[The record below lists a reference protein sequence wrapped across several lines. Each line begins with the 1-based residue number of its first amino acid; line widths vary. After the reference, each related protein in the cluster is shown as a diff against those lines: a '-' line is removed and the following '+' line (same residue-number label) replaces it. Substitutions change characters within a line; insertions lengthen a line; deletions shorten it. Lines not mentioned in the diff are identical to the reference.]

1 MKIVLLERIN
11 KLGQMGDIVD
21 VRSGYAR
28 NFLLPQ
34 KKALRATK
42 DNIDYFKEQKSI
54 LEAKNL
60 ENKKEAESAKTII
73 DGKSF
78 ILIRSAS
85 DTGALYGSVSS
96 KDINEIITA
105 DGIEISKNQINL
117 EKPIKELGIYKV
129 SVRLHSEISSEI
141 FINVARSVDEAKLQE
156 IGKKVNNTDFSEN
169 AEEETV
175 IKNMFEDETMA
186 EKISN
191 QKEETDDI
199 ENSTDSK
206 KQTLESVSSETSSN
220 NSSEEEENI
229 SKDKK

>member
-28 NFLLPQ
+28 NFLLPR

-42 DNIDYFKEQKSI
+42 ENIHYFKEQKSI

-60 ENKKEAESAKTII
+60 ENKKEAEGAKTKL

-96 KDINEIITA
+96 KDINEIVSA

-129 SVRLHSEISSEI
+129 SVSLHSDISSEI

-156 IGKKVNNTDFSEN
+156 TGKKVSNTDSSEN
-169 AEEETV
+169 SEEETV

-191 QKEETDDI
+191 QKEESDNR
-199 ENSTDSK
+199 ENFTDSK
-206 KQTLESVSSETSSN
+206 KQTLERVSSETSSN
-220 NSSEEEENI
+220 NSSEEDVNI
-229 SKDKK
+229 SKDQK

>member
-28 NFLLPQ
+28 NFLLPL

-42 DNIDYFKEQKSI
+42 ENINFFKEKKSI

-60 ENKKEAESAKTII
+60 ENKKEAESVKTKI

-96 KDINEIITA
+96 KDINEVISI

-117 EKPIKELGIYKV
+117 EKPIKELGIYKISV
-129 SVRLHSEISSEI
+129 SLHSDIYSEI
-141 FINVARSVDEAKLQE
+141 LINVARSIEEAKLLE
-156 IGKKVNNTDFSEN
+156 TGKGINNADFSEID
-169 AEEETV
+169 EEKTV

-186 EKISN
+186 EKIDN
-191 QKEETDDI
+191 QNDESQI
-199 ENSTDSK
+199 LSDSK
-206 KQTLESVSSETSSN
+206 KQTLKE
-220 NSSEEEENI
+220 NSSKVSLDNPSIEDAKI
-229 SKDKK
+229 SKDQK

>member
-42 DNIDYFKEQKSI
+42 ENINYFKEQKSI

-60 ENKKEAESAKTII
+60 ENKKEAEGAKTKL

-96 KDINEIITA
+96 KDIKEIVNA

-129 SVRLHSEISSEI
+129 SLRLHSEISSEI

-156 IGKKVNNTDFSEN
+156 TGKKVNNTDFSEN

-220 NSSEEEENI
+220 NSSDEEENI
-229 SKDKK
+229 SKDQK

>member
-28 NFLLPQ
+28 NFLLPR

-42 DNIDYFKEQKSI
+42 ENMNYFKEQKSI

-60 ENKKEAESAKTII
+60 ENKKEAEAAKTKL

-96 KDINEIITA
+96 KDINEIVSA

-129 SVRLHSEISSEI
+129 SLSLHSDISSEI
-141 FINVARSVDEAKLQE
+141 FINVARSADEAKLQE
-156 IGKKVNNTDFSEN
+156 TGKKVNNADFSEN
-169 AEEETV
+169 AEEEPV

-191 QKEETDDI
+191 QKEESEDRETSI
-199 ENSTDSK
+199 DSK
-206 KQTLESVSSETSSN
+206 KQTLKRVSSEISSD
-220 NSSEEEENI
+220 NSSEE
-229 SKDKK
+229 

>member
-1 MKIVLLERIN
+1 MRVVLLERIN

-28 NFLLPQ
+28 NFLLPF

-42 DNIDYFKEQKSI
+42 ENISYFEKQKSI

-60 ENKKEAESAKTII
+60 ENKKEAEGIKTKI

-96 KDINEIITA
+96 KDINEIVSA
-105 DGIEISKNQINL
+105 DGIEISKNQIKL
-117 EKPIKELGIYKV
+117 EKPVKELGIYKI
-129 SVRLHSEISSEI
+129 SIILHSDISSEI
-141 FINVARSVDEAKLQE
+141 FINVARSIDEAKLQE
-156 IGKKVNNTDFSEN
+156 KGKKVNNTDFSEN

-220 NSSEEEENI
+220 KSSEEEENI
-229 SKDKK
+229 SKDQK

>member
-28 NFLLPQ
+28 NFLLPR

-42 DNIDYFKEQKSI
+42 ENMNYFKEQKSI

-60 ENKKEAESAKTII
+60 ENKKEAEGAKSKL

-96 KDINEIITA
+96 KDINEIVSA

-129 SVRLHSEISSEI
+129 SLSLHSDISSEI
-141 FINVARSVDEAKLQE
+141 FINVARSADEAKLQE
-156 IGKKVNNTDFSEN
+156 TGKKVNNADFSEN
-169 AEEETV
+169 AEEEPV

-191 QKEETDDI
+191 QKEESEDRKTSI
-199 ENSTDSK
+199 DSK
-206 KQTLESVSSETSSN
+206 KQTLKRVSAEISSDISSV
-220 NSSEEEENI
+220 EEVNI
-229 SKDKK
+229 SKDQK

>member
-11 KLGQMGDIVD
+11 KLGQMGDIID

-28 NFLLPQ
+28 NFLLPR

-42 DNIDYFKEQKSI
+42 ENMNYFKEQKSI

-60 ENKKEAESAKTII
+60 ENKKEAEAAKTKL

-96 KDINEIITA
+96 KDINEIVSA

-129 SVRLHSEISSEI
+129 SLSLHSDISSEI
-141 FINVARSVDEAKLQE
+141 FINVARSADEAKLQE
-156 IGKKVNNTDFSEN
+156 TGKKVNNTDFSEN
-169 AEEETV
+169 AEEEPV

-191 QKEETDDI
+191 QKEESEDRETSI
-199 ENSTDSK
+199 DSK
-206 KQTLESVSSETSSN
+206 KQTLKRVSSEISSD
-220 NSSEEEENI
+220 NSSEE
-229 SKDKK
+229 

>member
-11 KLGQMGDIVD
+11 KLGQMGDVVY

-28 NFLLPQ
+28 NFLLPF

-42 DNIDYFKEQKSI
+42 ENINFFKEQKSV

-60 ENKKEAESAKTII
+60 ENKKEAESVKTKI

-96 KDINEIITA
+96 KDINQIVSA

-117 EKPIKELGIYKV
+117 EKPIKELGTYKV
-129 SVRLHSEISSEI
+129 SVSLHSDISSQI
-141 FINVARSVDEAKLQE
+141 VINVARSIEEAKLQE
-156 IGKKVNNTDFSEN
+156 AGKELNNIDFSETV
-169 AEEETV
+169 EEKAV

-186 EKISN
+186 EKIDN
-191 QKEETDDI
+191 QKEENDDSGI
-199 ENSTDSK
+199 LSDSK
-206 KQTLESVSSETSSN
+206 KQNLKEDSSKVSSNTPSQ
-220 NSSEEEENI
+220 EEVKI
-229 SKDKK
+229 SKDQK

>member
-28 NFLLPQ
+28 NFLLPT

-42 DNIDYFKEQKSI
+42 ENIDFFKEQKSI

-60 ENKKEAESAKTII
+60 ENKKEAEVVKAKI

-96 KDINEIITA
+96 KDINEIVFA
-105 DGIEISKNQINL
+105 DGIEISKNQIKL
-117 EKPIKELGIYKV
+117 EKPIKELGVYKIIV
-129 SVRLHSEISSEI
+129 SLHSDISAEI
-141 FINVARSVDEAKLQE
+141 FINVARSIEEAKLQE
-156 IGKKVNNTDFSEN
+156 KGEKLDKTDIT
-169 AEEETV
+169 ETLDEKDA
-175 IKNMFEDETMA
+175 INNMFDDENMA
-186 EKISN
+186 EKIGN
-191 QKEETDDI
+191 QKEESD
-199 ENSTDSK
+199 NSEVLNDSK
-206 KQTLESVSSETSSN
+206 KQTLEDSSKVPSK
-220 NSSEEEENI
+220 NSSTKEVKI
-229 SKDKK
+229 STDQK

>member
-28 NFLLPQ
+28 NFLLPR

-42 DNIDYFKEQKSI
+42 ENMNYFKEQKSI

-60 ENKKEAESAKTII
+60 ENKKEAEGAKTKL

-96 KDINEIITA
+96 KDINEIVSA
-105 DGIEISKNQINL
+105 DGIEISKNQIKL
-117 EKPIKELGIYKV
+117 EKPIKELGVYKIIV
-129 SVRLHSEISSEI
+129 SLHSDISAEI
-141 FINVARSVDEAKLQE
+141 FINVARSIEEAKLQE
-156 IGKKVNNTDFSEN
+156 IGEKLDKTDIT
-169 AEEETV
+169 ETV
-175 IKNMFEDETMA
+175 DEKAAINNMFDDENMA
-186 EKISN
+186 EKIEN
-191 QKEETDDI
+191 QKEES
-199 ENSTDSK
+199 ENSEMSNDSN
-206 KQTLESVSSETSSN
+206 KQTLEDSSKVPSK
-220 NSSEEEENI
+220 NSSEEEVKI
-229 SKDKK
+229 STDQK

>member
-28 NFLLPQ
+28 NFLLPR

-42 DNIDYFKEQKSI
+42 ENMNYFKEQKSI

-60 ENKKEAESAKTII
+60 ENKKEAEGAKTKL

-96 KDINEIITA
+96 KDINEIVSA

-129 SVRLHSEISSEI
+129 SLSLHSDISSEI
-141 FINVARSVDEAKLQE
+141 FINVARSADEAKLQE
-156 IGKKVNNTDFSEN
+156 TGKKVNNADFSEN
-169 AEEETV
+169 AEEEPV

-191 QKEETDDI
+191 QKEESEDRKTSI
-199 ENSTDSK
+199 DSK
-206 KQTLESVSSETSSN
+206 KQTLKRVSAEISSDISSV
-220 NSSEEEENI
+220 EEVNI
-229 SKDKK
+229 SKDQK

>member
-28 NFLLPQ
+28 NFLLPL

-42 DNIDYFKEQKSI
+42 ENIDFFKEKKSI

-60 ENKKEAESAKTII
+60 ENKKEAESVKTKI

-96 KDINEIITA
+96 KDINEVLSI

-117 EKPIKELGIYKV
+117 EKPIKELGIYKISV
-129 SVRLHSEISSEI
+129 SLHSDIYSEI
-141 FINVARSVDEAKLQE
+141 LINVARSIEEAKLLE
-156 IGKKVNNTDFSEN
+156 TGKGINNADFSEIV
-169 AEEETV
+169 EEKTV

-186 EKISN
+186 EKIGN
-191 QKEETDDI
+191 QNDESQI
-199 ENSTDSK
+199 LSDSK
-206 KQTLESVSSETSSN
+206 KQTLKE
-220 NSSEEEENI
+220 NSSKVSLDNPSIEDAKI
-229 SKDKK
+229 SKDQK

>member
-28 NFLLPQ
+28 NFLLPL

-42 DNIDYFKEQKSI
+42 ENINFFKEKKSI

-60 ENKKEAESAKTII
+60 ENKKEAESVKTKI

-96 KDINEIITA
+96 KDINEVISI

-117 EKPIKELGIYKV
+117 EKPIKELGIYKISV
-129 SVRLHSEISSEI
+129 SLHSDIYSEI
-141 FINVARSVDEAKLQE
+141 LINVARSIEEAKLLE
-156 IGKKVNNTDFSEN
+156 TGKEHNNADFSEIV
-169 AEEETV
+169 EDKPV

-186 EKISN
+186 EKIGN
-191 QKEETDDI
+191 QNNESDESEI
-199 ENSTDSK
+199 ISDSK
-206 KQTLESVSSETSSN
+206 KQTLNE
-220 NSSEEEENI
+220 NSSKVSLDNPSIEEVKI
-229 SKDKK
+229 SKDQK

>member
-28 NFLLPQ
+28 NFLLPL

-42 DNIDYFKEQKSI
+42 ENINFFKEQKSI

-60 ENKKEAESAKTII
+60 ENRKEAESVKTKI

-96 KDINEIITA
+96 RDINEVISA
-105 DGIEISKNQINL
+105 DGVEISKNQINL
-117 EKPIKELGIYKV
+117 DKPIKELGIYKININ
-129 SVRLHSEISSEI
+129 LHSDIFSEI
-141 FINVARSVDEAKLQE
+141 FINVARSIEEAKLQE
-156 IGKKVNNTDFSEN
+156 TGKEPDNTDFSEN
-169 AEEETV
+169 DEEKTV
-175 IKNMFEDETMA
+175 IKNMFEDEAMA
-186 EKISN
+186 EKIGN
-191 QKEETDDI
+191 QKEESDETDI
-199 ENSTDSK
+199 LIDSNK
-206 KQTLESVSSETSSN
+206 
-220 NSSEEEENI
+220 
-229 SKDKK
+229 

>member
-28 NFLLPQ
+28 NFLLPL

-42 DNIDYFKEQKSI
+42 ENINFFKEQKSI

-60 ENKKEAESAKTII
+60 ENRKEAEAVKTKI

-96 KDINEIITA
+96 RDINEVISA
-105 DGIEISKNQINL
+105 DGVEISKNQINL
-117 EKPIKELGIYKV
+117 DKPIKELGIYKININ
-129 SVRLHSEISSEI
+129 LHSDIFSEI
-141 FINVARSVDEAKLQE
+141 FINVARSIEEAKLQE
-156 IGKKVNNTDFSEN
+156 TGKETDNTDFSEN
-169 AEEETV
+169 DEEKTV
-175 IKNMFEDETMA
+175 IKNMFEDEAMA
-186 EKISN
+186 EKIGN
-191 QKEETDDI
+191 QKEESDETDI
-199 ENSTDSK
+199 LIDSNK
-206 KQTLESVSSETSSN
+206 
-220 NSSEEEENI
+220 
-229 SKDKK
+229 

>member
-28 NFLLPQ
+28 NFLLPR

-42 DNIDYFKEQKSI
+42 ENMNYFKEQKSI

-60 ENKKEAESAKTII
+60 ENKKEAEGAKTKL

-96 KDINEIITA
+96 KDINEIVSA

-129 SVRLHSEISSEI
+129 SLSLHSDISSEI
-141 FINVARSVDEAKLQE
+141 FINVARSADEAKLQE
-156 IGKKVNNTDFSEN
+156 TGKRVNNTDFSEN
-169 AEEETV
+169 AEEEPV

-191 QKEETDDI
+191 QKEESEDRKTSI
-199 ENSTDSK
+199 DSK
-206 KQTLESVSSETSSN
+206 KQTLKRVSAEISSDISSV
-220 NSSEEEENI
+220 EEVNI
-229 SKDKK
+229 SKDQK

>member
-28 NFLLPQ
+28 NFLLPL

-42 DNIDYFKEQKSI
+42 ENINFFKEKKSI

-60 ENKKEAESAKTII
+60 ENKKEAESVKTKI

-96 KDINEIITA
+96 KDINEVISI

-117 EKPIKELGIYKV
+117 EKPIKELGIYKI
-129 SVRLHSEISSEI
+129 SVGLHSDIYSEI
-141 FINVARSVDEAKLQE
+141 LINVARSIEEAKLLE
-156 IGKKVNNTDFSEN
+156 TGKGINNADFSEIV
-169 AEEETV
+169 EEKTV

-186 EKISN
+186 EKIGN
-191 QKEETDDI
+191 QNDESQI
-199 ENSTDSK
+199 LSDSK
-206 KQTLESVSSETSSN
+206 KQTLKE
-220 NSSEEEENI
+220 NSSKVSLDNPSIEDAKI
-229 SKDKK
+229 SKDQK

>member
-28 NFLLPQ
+28 NFLLPR

-42 DNIDYFKEQKSI
+42 ENMNYFKEQKSI

-60 ENKKEAESAKTII
+60 ENKKEAEAAKTKL

-96 KDINEIITA
+96 KDINEIVSA

-117 EKPIKELGIYKV
+117 EKPIKELGVYKV
-129 SVRLHSEISSEI
+129 SLSLHSDISSEI
-141 FINVARSVDEAKLQE
+141 FINVARSADEAKLQE
-156 IGKKVNNTDFSEN
+156 TGKKVNNTDFSEN
-169 AEEETV
+169 AEEEPV

-191 QKEETDDI
+191 QKEESEDRKTSI
-199 ENSTDSK
+199 DSK
-206 KQTLESVSSETSSN
+206 KQTLKRVSAEISSDISSV
-220 NSSEEEENI
+220 EEVNI
-229 SKDKK
+229 SKDQK

>member
-28 NFLLPQ
+28 NFLLPL

-42 DNIDYFKEQKSI
+42 ENINFFKEKKSI

-60 ENKKEAESAKTII
+60 ENKKEAESVKTKI

-96 KDINEIITA
+96 KDINEVISI

-117 EKPIKELGIYKV
+117 EKPIKELGIYKISV
-129 SVRLHSEISSEI
+129 SLHSDIYSEI
-141 FINVARSVDEAKLQE
+141 LINVARSIEEAKLLE
-156 IGKKVNNTDFSEN
+156 TGKGINNADFSEIV
-169 AEEETV
+169 EEKTV

-186 EKISN
+186 EKIGN
-191 QKEETDDI
+191 QNDESQI
-199 ENSTDSK
+199 LSDSK
-206 KQTLESVSSETSSN
+206 KQTLKE
-220 NSSEEEENI
+220 NSSKVSLDNPSIEDAKI
-229 SKDKK
+229 SKDQK

>member
-11 KLGQMGDIVD
+11 KLGQMGDIID

-28 NFLLPQ
+28 NFLLPR

-42 DNIDYFKEQKSI
+42 ENMNYFKEQKSI

-60 ENKKEAESAKTII
+60 ENKKEAEAAKTKL

-96 KDINEIITA
+96 KDINEIVSA

-129 SVRLHSEISSEI
+129 SLSLHSDISSEI
-141 FINVARSVDEAKLQE
+141 FINVARSADEAKLQE
-156 IGKKVNNTDFSEN
+156 TGKKVNNADFSEN
-169 AEEETV
+169 AEEEPV

-191 QKEETDDI
+191 QKEESEDRKTSI
-199 ENSTDSK
+199 DSK
-206 KQTLESVSSETSSN
+206 KQTLKRVSAEISSDISSV
-220 NSSEEEENI
+220 EEVNI
-229 SKDKK
+229 SKDQK